1 MGFLDKL
8 KSAIQTKAQ
17 QKQQTQQPV
26 QQQTTAEQ
34 FKSFVNDRSFSLLPK
49 FTQNLVTRGLE
60 RQQAQQTQQPVQ
72 QPVQQTATQNISGAE
87 RTVQKAPTKRSIQPV
102 SAEQQRTRF
111 NSKTTRFK
119 EVDSSNRY

>member
-26 QQQTTAEQ
+26 QQQTTSEQ
-34 FKSFVNDRSFSLLPK
+34 FKSFVNNRSFSLLPQ

-60 RQQAQQTQQPVQ
+60 RQERQQAQQPAQ
-72 QPVQQTATQNISGAE
+72 QPVQQTATQNITNAE

-102 SAEQQRTRF
+102 SAEQQITRF
-111 NSKTTRFK
+111 NPKTTRYK
-119 EVDSSNRY
+119 EVNSSNRH